1 MPEKDDATRELLLCI
16 AGGDDLAMRRLYEQE
31 RGRLMRLFT
40 GLSGC
45 RNRAED
51 LLQSTFLSLW
61 KFRANY
67 QGRGK
72 AGAYIYQVAMNQWRE
87 GFARERRQQE
97 AWVRMTPEW
106 QETYRENPGAR
117 LELGELK
124 RTVWNGIMS
133 LPLPQREVFL
143 LHRFC
148 GLSCPK
154 VATATGVN
162 LKTVE
167 SRLRLALKKMVETLQ
182 VRENQS

>member
-1 MPEKDDATRELLLCI
+1 MPESDEATRKLLLCI
-16 AGGDDLAMRRLYEQE
+16 ARGDDLAMQRLYEQE
-31 RGRLMRLFT
+31 RGPLMRLFT

-45 RNRAED
+45 RSQAED
-51 LLQSTFLSLW
+51 LLQGTFLSLW

-72 AGAYIYQVAMNQWRE
+72 AGAYIYKVAMNQWR
-87 GFARERRQQE
+87 GSFARERRQQE
-97 AWVRMTPEW
+97 TWEQMTPDW
-106 QETYRENPGAR
+106 QESYQENPGAR

-124 RTVWNGIMS
+124 QSVWNGIRS

-154 VATATGVN
+154 VAEATGVN

-167 SRLRLALKKMVETLQ
+167 SRLRLALRKMVEMLQ
-182 VRENQS
+182 VRESQP